1 MGDETLT
8 SASSKVVGC
17 LTGMAAARS
26 VSPAH
31 IHTDV
36 LARLL
41 KAAWAHLL
49 PLGCGAGNR
58 LAH

>member
-8 SASSKVVGC
+8 LASSKVVGY

-31 IHTDV
+31 IHADV

-49 PLGCGAGNR
+49 RLGCGAGNR